1 MLSSD
6 AATQAKEFRMSEPS
20 DSRPRQDY
28 TAEAMQLIEKIE
40 QELSEGNLYPVSR
53 DTVQS
58 LMGMACRLYGAHRTN
73 GETYLPVGGHNAI
86 TSTDAVLACSGLL
99 DAADLSAFEFGMW
112 KNYNGG

>member
-6 AATQAKEFRMSEPS
+6 AATREYRMPETA
-20 DSRPRQDY
+20 DRPKRDLS
-28 TAEAMQLIEKIE
+28 AEAMRLIEQIE
-40 QELSEGNLYPVSR
+40 RELADGNIYPVSP

-58 LMGMACRLYGAHRTN
+58 LMGLACRLYGAQRNN
-73 GETYLPVGGHNAI
+73 GEVYLPVGGHNAI

-112 KNYNGG
+112 KNYGGR

>member
-6 AATQAKEFRMSEPS
+6 TANQPKEFRMPKTSESTPKR
-20 DSRPRQDY
+20 DF
-28 TAEAMQLIEKIE
+28 TADAMRLIEEIE
-40 QELSEGNLYPVSR
+40 GELANGNIYPVSP

-58 LMGMACRLYGAHRTN
+58 LMGLACRLYGAHRNN
-73 GETYLPVGGHNAI
+73 GEKYLPVGGHNAI
-86 TSTDAVLACSGLL
+86 TSTDAVLTCSGLL